1 MEVTGNDRRRRS
13 VGELYNMERKAES
26 QVERREVERQEKS
39 ALNCHRSLKKKQER
53 RSVDSGAFYQ
63 TFDSKPNCVK
73 GVCVCGLPVYCSL

>member
-39 ALNCHRSLKKKQER
+39 ALNCHRSLKKTREEVSR
-53 RSVDSGAFYQ
+53 
-63 TFDSKPNCVK
+63 
-73 GVCVCGLPVYCSL
+73 